1 MDLNIHDFYCLGA
14 LLLSMWNDH
23 SHRKVNFKSAF
34 CSHACLLISATGK
47 CLKMIVQSQISRH
60 TLKILFTKY
69 LYKCN

>member
-34 CSHACLLISATGK
+34 LQSCLFAHFCHGEMFENDCPISN
-47 CLKMIVQSQISRH
+47 
-60 TLKILFTKY
+60 F
-69 LYKCN
+69 